1 MIKMY
6 LLSALLI
13 LSACSSAPQ
22 KAPDVAAPELPV
34 PTEIVPPEVNDA
46 VVEALM
52 PKITITEFT
61 NHTEKEKIRNLKAI
75 ERIIETVQGQC
86 FKDVMLKR
94 PLIQTNGRTNAQVI
108 EHILK
113 ADVKVQLEM
122 YRSWKNTVGYTY
134 PNVNKI
140 WANRKYHD
148 NFDLC
153 DVGSNFAHEILGH
166 KIGYQHAS
174 NPSKERPF
182 SVPYSLNVA
191 IEKCCVEKK

>member
-1 MIKMY
+1 MIKIF
-6 LLSALLI
+6 LLSALLA

-22 KAPDVAAPELPV
+22 KAPDVVGPESSVPTQVV
-34 PTEIVPPEVNDA
+34 PTEFNEA
-46 VVEALM
+46 VVDALM

-61 NHTEKEKIRNLKAI
+61 NHTEKEKIRNTKAI
-75 ERIIETVQGQC
+75 ERIIETVSGQC

-113 ADVKVQLEM
+113 ADVTVRLEM
-122 YRSWKNTVGYTY
+122 YRNRLKKTVGYTY
-134 PNVNKI
+134 ANTNKI

-148 NFDLC
+148 NFDPC
-153 DVGSNFAHEILGH
+153 DACSNFAHGYGH
-166 KIGYQHAS
+166 DDK
-174 NPSKERPF
+174 PSKSRPF

-191 IEKCCVEKK
+191 IEKCCVEKR